1 MAPFTGTGCDVEMRG
16 SEVLKDDIYAKSDV
30 TILIGVAI
38 LEECTCLCYIV
49 SHYEQGIC
57 FAYRL
62 LEL

>member
-38 LEECTCLCYIV
+38 LEECVYVIYV